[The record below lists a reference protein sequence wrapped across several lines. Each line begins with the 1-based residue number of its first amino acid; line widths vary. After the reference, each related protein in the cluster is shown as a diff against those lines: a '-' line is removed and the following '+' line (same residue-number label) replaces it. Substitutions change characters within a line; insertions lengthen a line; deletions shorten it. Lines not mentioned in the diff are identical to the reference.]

1 MVAAAL
7 ILGLYGA
14 TLVALDTS
22 PCATALLDR
31 EELRRQLALELMPAE
46 VTTSSAA
53 PAEVR
58 LSVQAERCE
67 PGTTRFLLE
76 VEVRATRLLLR
87 GPVDLEDVPA
97 AARPRTLAVALAELW
112 STLMQRPLPR
122 PPLRVSAPPAPS
134 PPAAPA
140 PTARWLRAAI
150 FAGARA
156 VPRYGTASFG
166 GRGAVY
172 ALGERFG
179 LSADLGLD
187 LAEASDPLGRA
198 QLGLLG
204 GGIAAYLRAD
214 LGTIEIALG
223 PRVELDYAWVTGTAR
238 DAGAI
243 SARGGAFTALAGV
256 RAELGVA
263 LGGEVT
269 GLLGVDLAGVLR
281 GIEGRADDRNVI
293 GLSGLVL
300 GLSLGAA
307 LGL

>member
-1 MVAAAL
+1 MVTAAL

-22 PCATALLDR
+22 PCTTALLDR

-53 PAEVR
+53 SAEIR

-76 VEVRATRLLLR
+76 VEVRATKLLLR

-122 PPLRVSAPPAPS
+122 PPLRVSAPAPPS
-134 PPAAPA
+134 PPP
-140 PTARWLRAAI
+140 PPPRWLRAAI

-179 LSADLGLD
+179 FSADLGLD

-204 GGIAAYLRAD
+204 GGVAAYLRAE
-214 LGTIEIALG
+214 LGLIEVSLG
-223 PRVELDYAWVTGTAR
+223 PRVELDYAWVSGTAR
-238 DAGAI
+238 DAGTV
-243 SARGGAFTALAGV
+243 SAHGGAFTALGGV

-263 LGGEVT
+263 LGEDVV
-269 GLLGVDLAGVLR
+269 GLLGFDLAGVLR

-307 LGL
+307 LAL